1 MHMRG
6 LNFLCACRSSY
17 YSGDPKLTSARCAA
31 LALPRLIPVVVY
43 EREPKEG
50 QIVDAPFWL
59 FPIMG
64 GPPISWQSYD
74 YMIGIICLGIRIKQ
88 GKPKI
93 RIELSR
99 KIELSSR
106 LVGSLDLH

>member
-1 MHMRG
+1 MRG
-6 LNFLCACRSSY
+6 LNFLCACRSYY
-17 YSGDPKLTSARCAA
+17 YSGDPKSNSVICAA

-64 GPPISWQSYD
+64 GPPISWQSND
-74 YMIGIICLGIRIKQ
+74 YT
-88 GKPKI
+88 
-93 RIELSR
+93 
-99 KIELSSR
+99 
-106 LVGSLDLH
+106 